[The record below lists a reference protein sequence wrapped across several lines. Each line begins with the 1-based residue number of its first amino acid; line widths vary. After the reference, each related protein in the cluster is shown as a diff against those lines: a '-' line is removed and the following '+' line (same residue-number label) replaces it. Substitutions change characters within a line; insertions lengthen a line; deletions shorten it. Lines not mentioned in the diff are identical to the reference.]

1 MDQFDKKI
9 NQMKNDIS
17 EIGKE
22 IKAIQKVTK

>member
-1 MDQFDKKI
+1 MDQFDKRI

-22 IKAIQKVTK
+22 IKAIQKVIK